1 MKKDKNKGKKTLAV
15 VGAVVAAGLSP
26 GILNATPLYVP
37 DQAPNAALTAAE
49 VVAIG
54 GNAYGFDELY
64 AMQQPANG
72 QSDASTQEP
81 PQVATRY
88 GVRPS
93 SMYGVKRP
101 PLPSTSPTPYYE
113 PTVIYRDQERLDT
126 IQEGLW
132 DICIRILDA
141 DPYTNGLNFTLD
153 SDLTR
158 ELEMSEDQLK
168 ALKAEIQDYY
178 GVEVSHH
185 RFRLVGQLNTLR
197 LISEYIYKLKNVW
210 R

>member
-1 MKKDKNKGKKTLAV
+1 MMRRKNKGKKALTA
-15 VGAVVAAGLSP
+15 VGAVVATAGFVP
-26 GILNATPLYVP
+26 GVVAATPTYSP
-37 DQAPNAALTAAE
+37 IQHLTAAE

-93 SMYGVKRP
+93 TMYGAQRP
-101 PLPSTSPTPYYE
+101 SLPSTSPTPYYE

-141 DPYTNGLNFTLD
+141 DPYTNGLDFTLD